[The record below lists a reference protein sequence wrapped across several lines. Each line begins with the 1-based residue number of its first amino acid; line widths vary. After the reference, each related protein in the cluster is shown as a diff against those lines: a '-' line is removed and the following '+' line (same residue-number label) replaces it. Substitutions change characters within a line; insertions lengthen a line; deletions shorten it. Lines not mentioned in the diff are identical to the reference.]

1 MSNPM
6 SGGDGTVETFAAYSA
21 EIEAAAIRER
31 ERIEAQMLTS
41 RSHAD
46 QYHSTDAE
54 HTFLANLA
62 QRGVHVH
69 SAEGRAEIAAFRSGT
84 HPSQLKA

>member
-6 SGGDGTVETFAAYSA
+6 SGGDGTVETMAAHSA
-21 EIEAAAIRER
+21 RVTAAGVVER
-31 ERIEAQMLTS
+31 ERIARVNEGS
-41 RSHAD
+41 RANHDA
-46 QYHSTDAE
+46 YHSGDAE
-54 HTFLANLA
+54 YHFLADLA

-69 SAEGRAEIAAFRSGT
+69 SDEGRAEIAAFRA